1 MEYSTFLLS
10 LDNYQLKL
18 TLLGHLLTAFCA
30 RVGEKKKK
38 GCNVMAE
45 QQISLLPLYKGWDTY
60 QELLL
65 KAIEPL
71 SLDQLSLRAAPQ
83 LRSIGEL
90 ATHIIGV
97 RAGWLYYTLE
107 KGDEHLVSLA
117 SQPARSAAELVNGLE
132 ATWHVIQDALNHWTI
147 ADLAEIVHDTDENG
161 EDQSYTRQWV
171 IWHLIEHDLHHGGEI
186 SFTLGMHG
194 LTGIAI

>member
-1 MEYSTFLLS
+1 VRKE
-10 LDNYQLKL
+10 
-18 TLLGHLLTAFCA
+18 
-30 RVGEKKKK
+30 EK
-38 GCNVMAE
+38 GVHFMAE
-45 QQISLLPLYKGWDTY
+45 LPIALLPFYKGWDIY

-71 SLDQLSLRAAPQ
+71 SLEQLSLRPAPQ

-117 SQPARSAAELVNGLE
+117 SHPARSAASLVNGLE
-132 ATWHVIQDALNHWTI
+132 ATCPRDAQRDCIT
-147 ADLAEIVHDTDENG
+147 E
-161 EDQSYTRQWV
+161 Q
-171 IWHLIEHDLHHGGEI
+171 
-186 SFTLGMHG
+186 
-194 LTGIAI
+194 

>member
-1 MEYSTFLLS
+1 
-10 LDNYQLKL
+10 
-18 TLLGHLLTAFCA
+18 
-30 RVGEKKKK
+30 
-38 GCNVMAE
+38 MAE
-45 QQISLLPLYKGWDTY
+45 QQISLLPLYHGWETY
-60 QELLL
+60 QELLI

-117 SQPARSAAELVNGLE
+117 SQPARSAAELVTGLQ
-132 ATWHVIQDALNHWTI
+132 ATWQVIQDALSHWTI
-147 ADLAEIVHDTDENG
+147 ADLADIVHDTDENG
-161 EDQSYTRQWV
+161 EDQTYTRQWV
-171 IWHLIEHDLHHGGEI
+171 IWHLIEHDLHHGGEL
-186 SFTLGMHG
+186 SYTLGMHA
-194 LTGIAI
+194 LTGIDI